1 MLSPRNVAR
10 AAVLACFLAAA
21 ALIVGCVTTKGKGP
35 ETTASALD
43 AVLAGNQRTAADR
56 SRDRYLHPKE
66 TLLFLG
72 VRPQMRVLQVWP
84 ESGWYTEIL
93 APLVQGKGRYF
104 AGVIAPDPGSRFL
117 TTRLANYRRLL
128 MSRPDLYG
136 GVKVVTF
143 PLDGRDVLPPGSVDT
158 VLSFR
163 DLHEWMALGNAQQAL
178 ATIYRALAPGGV
190 FGVVDN
196 RGDPAV
202 PQDPRAK
209 NGYVRQDYAI
219 RMIEAAGFTL
229 VATSEVNA
237 NPKDTKSYAAG
248 VWALP
253 PDYRLGNIDRDKYE
267 GIGESDRFTLK
278 FIKPG
283 AKNLETRN

>member
-1 MLSPRNVAR
+1 MKHPRIAAR
-10 AAVLACFLAAA
+10 AAALACLLTAGG
-21 ALIVGCVTTKGKGP
+21 LIGGCVTTGGR

-43 AVLAGNQRTAADR
+43 VVLAGSQRTAADR
-56 SRDRYLHPKE
+56 SRDRYRHPAA
-66 TLLFLG
+66 TLLFFG
-72 VRPQMRVLQVWP
+72 IRPDMRVLQVWP

-93 APLVQGKGRYF
+93 APLVQAKGRYF
-104 AGVIAPDPGSRFL
+104 AAVIAPDPGSRFL
-117 TTRLANYRRLL
+117 QARRADYQRLL
-128 MSRPDLYG
+128 ASRPQLYG

-143 PLDGRDVLPPGSVDT
+143 PLDGRDVLPPGAVDM
-158 VLSFR
+158 VLSFG
-163 DLHEWMALGNAQQAL
+163 DLHEWLALGDAPEAL
-178 ATIYRALAPGGV
+178 ATIYRALTPGGV

-219 RMIEAAGFTL
+219 RLIEAAGFRL

-237 NPKDTKSYAAG
+237 NPQDTKNYPAG

-253 PDYRLGNIDRDKYE
+253 PDYRLGNIDRARYAA
-267 GIGESDRFTLK
+267 IGESDRFTLK
-278 FIKPG
+278 FVKPD
-283 AKNLETRN
+283 